1 MKQHVNLVSF
11 SFKHGEPPPGASI
24 LDCRKMRNP
33 HHIERLKPLDGRH
46 EEVREFVKTDPGFKP
61 MLDDVVRRVIL
72 AREASSIPTIAFGCF
87 GGRHRSVAMAEL
99 AAKALRDAGC
109 DVSVTHRAL
118 S

>member
-11 SFKHGEPPPGASI
+11 SFRHGRPPAGASV

-33 HHIERLKPLDGRH
+33 HFVERLKPLDGRH
-46 EEVREFVKTDPGFKP
+46 EEVREYVKTDPAFKP

-72 AREASSIPTIAFGCF
+72 ARDGRSIPTIAFGCF
-87 GGRHRSVAMAEL
+87 GGKHRSVAMAEL
-99 AAKALRDAGC
+99 SAQALRNAGC
-109 DVSVTHRAL
+109 DVEVKHSAL